1 MTTVL
6 RPSQWAAALT
16 AAAWL
21 AVMFS
26 APAVLR
32 VPLALAFGLVAPGLG
47 LVALMKLRK
56 PLVEVMLAIGMSI
69 AFLILISYGMVKLGG
84 WSATMGLY
92 WLSVPALVGIVVE
105 SARRADE
112 GR

>member
-1 MTTVL
+1 MTTIL

-16 AAAWL
+16 LSAWL
-21 AVMFS
+21 VVLLS

-32 VPLALAFGLVAPGLG
+32 VPVTLAFVLLAPGLG
-47 LVALMKLRK
+47 LVTLMELRK
-56 PLVEVMLAIGMSI
+56 PLVEVMLAIGTSI
-69 AFLILISYGMVKLGG
+69 ALLILISFGMVKLGG
-84 WSATMGLY
+84 WTATMGLY